1 LCFTDQPSKPGTP
14 EIKNFDKDFVE
25 LEWTR
30 PSEDGGSP
38 ITGYV
43 IEKKDKF
50 RCVFTYFSR
59 LDMLYV
65 IYILLLSMMNEKY
78 FSKLHCIVTHEDM
91 SEMVTF

>member
-1 LCFTDQPSKPGTP
+1 
-14 EIKNFDKDFVE
+14 VE

-50 RCVFTYFSR
+50 RFVFTYSSSA
-59 LDMLYV
+59 LDISYGM
-65 IYILLLSMMNEKY
+65 YILLISILYRANEKCLT
-78 FSKLHCIVTHEDM
+78 KLRYMVTHTKTMEN
-91 SEMVTF
+91 SI

>member
-1 LCFTDQPSKPGTP
+1 MELICLLYFTDQPSKPGTP

-38 ITGYV
+38 VTGYV

-50 RCVFTYFSR
+50 RCVFTYFF
-59 LDMLYV
+59 
-65 IYILLLSMMNEKY
+65 LL
-78 FSKLHCIVTHEDM
+78 
-91 SEMVTF
+91 

>member
-1 LCFTDQPSKPGTP
+1 VLLKEDCALWSYFSLLYFTDQPSKPGTP

-38 ITGYV
+38 VTGYV

-50 RCVFTYFSR
+50 RCVFTYFF
-59 LDMLYV
+59 
-65 IYILLLSMMNEKY
+65 LL
-78 FSKLHCIVTHEDM
+78 
-91 SEMVTF
+91 